1 MISSIAFVTA
11 TSCNRKGAKAAALRS
26 SHRNIDVALGPWTCP
41 NSTEL
46 SMSFLNAPRCV
57 GSAYE
62 IFERSFG
69 PNVYGY
75 NNTFMS
81 AIDALNFGSLNCEE
95 GCDDALKYGTLKI
108 IKDRGQL
115 NCGVYIPPHLTSRS
129 MQTEI
134 STKYCF
140 LVAAAIFQGNPL
152 AANVTYLGSE
162 DFSVDFLPDFPA
174 GFDIV
179 AGVNWEDYVPLDSE
193 ISKEGLGKAMATSIY
208 YWQDKFEYNGTLYDG
223 VGKGLSLFTK
233 VADSIFSV
241 R

>member
-1 MISSIAFVTA
+1 
-11 TSCNRKGAKAAALRS
+11 
-26 SHRNIDVALGPWTCP
+26 
-41 NSTEL
+41 
-46 SMSFLNAPRCV
+46 MSFLNAPRCV

-193 ISKEGLGKAMATSIY
+193 ISKEGLEGHGNFYLLLAGQVRVQRDTLRWR
-208 YWQDKFEYNGTLYDG
+208 WQGPVTFHQSRRLN
-223 VGKGLSLFTK
+223 
-233 VADSIFSV
+233 I
-241 R
+241 

>member
-1 MISSIAFVTA
+1 
-11 TSCNRKGAKAAALRS
+11 
-26 SHRNIDVALGPWTCP
+26 
-41 NSTEL
+41 
-46 SMSFLNAPRCV
+46 MSFLNAPRCV

-193 ISKEGLGKAMATSIY
+193 ISKEGLQGHGNFYLLLAG
-208 YWQDKFEYNGTLYDG
+208 QVRVQRNTLRWR